1 MEKSP
6 ALPPRMISSIQA
18 CRGIAAIAVLL
29 FHNSVAIFSQEK
41 YWSEKPFGRIFDFG
55 HAGVEFFFVL
65 SGFII
70 LRAHWI
76 DLGNRA
82 VALRYILKR
91 LWRIYP
97 IYWLIL
103 LTIMP
108 VFFLDKSF
116 GSGHQRD
123 ATQIL
128 SSIFLLEIR
137 WDPDLSADLPLSVSW
152 TLFHEMLFY
161 IIFSSLI
168 VNIRAGLIILSLWF
182 FSSIYEL
189 FNKSNSILYFY
200 FSPLNV
206 LFLFG
211 MLTYWTARSAKIKTA
226 GPTMMLGMAIF
237 CGAGI
242 EEVYHPLI
250 GDMGRSMVYG
260 GASALILAGL
270 VQLESAGRLRLWKM
284 FTVLGDASYSIYLT
298 HLPLLSALA
307 KISIRL
313 GLREGAPPKL
323 MFVATAITA
332 TSIGVAIHLVVEK
345 PLLQLSGRWLH
356 VRRVAGSVRVS
367 SPP

>member
-1 MEKSP
+1 
-6 ALPPRMISSIQA
+6 
-18 CRGIAAIAVLL
+18 
-29 FHNSVAIFSQEK
+29 
-41 YWSEKPFGRIFDFG
+41 
-55 HAGVEFFFVL
+55 
-65 SGFII
+65 
-70 LRAHWI
+70 
-76 DLGNRA
+76 
-82 VALRYILKR
+82 
-91 LWRIYP
+91 
-97 IYWLIL
+97 
-103 LTIMP
+103 
-108 VFFLDKSF
+108 
-116 GSGHQRD
+116 
-123 ATQIL
+123 
-128 SSIFLLEIR
+128 
-137 WDPDLSADLPLSVSW
+137 
-152 TLFHEMLFY
+152 
-161 IIFSSLI
+161 
-168 VNIRAGLIILSLWF
+168 
-182 FSSIYEL
+182 
-189 FNKSNSILYFY
+189 
-200 FSPLNV
+200 
-206 LFLFG
+206 
-211 MLTYWTARSAKIKTA
+211 
-226 GPTMMLGMAIF
+226 MMLGMAIF